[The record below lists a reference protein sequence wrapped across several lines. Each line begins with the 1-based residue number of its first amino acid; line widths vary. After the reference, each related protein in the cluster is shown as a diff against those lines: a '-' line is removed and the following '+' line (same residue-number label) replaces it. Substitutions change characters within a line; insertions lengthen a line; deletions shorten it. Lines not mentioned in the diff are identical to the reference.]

1 MHIKNVLKVICLGL
15 YIFARP
21 AQRGLDTGHHRTT
34 RLVYKPRP
42 RATDCGRAGSGLF

>member
-1 MHIKNVLKVICLGL
+1 MHIKNVLKGHRPGSLH
-15 YIFARP
+15 FRKP

-42 RATDCGRAGSGLF
+42 RATDCGRAGGPF